1 MVDLPDPSDPDPA
14 ERADSDDDG
23 WGSPVPAEYGSLKG
37 GRPRAA
43 PRPGQPLGGARTGR
57 ASPRSDPADQ
67 GRPAGQGRTDPGP
80 ERAVGSPRPGRADR
94 WSGSSLM
101 RRLQGDG
108 PPDRLDAGPAS
119 DPPPDDRSSRRG
131 VVAANGAEGPPD
143 PGVPGRDERLRA
155 VRRDP
160 ARSPL
165 PAGPA
170 LAGTAG
176 STLAGAAGPALAGA
190 AGPALAG
197 AAGPALAGAAGST
210 LAGAGGAALTD
221 TAALPVVRSRA
232 RTEAID
238 EVMAPLRG
246 PSARPDVAVAG
257 RGGRA
262 NRRRPARVRSRATI
276 CHLDLLTVIRVSVIF
291 WLVIMAAVVVASL
304 LLYEAADVFG
314 SLTSIE
320 KSVRTLFSLKSF
332 TLHPGVIAEYTAL
345 GGIVICVVGTLANV
359 VFALIYNLI
368 ADVVGGVRVEIETL
382 GSE

>member
-43 PRPGQPLGGARTGR
+43 PRPGQPLGGARAGR

-170 LAGTAG
+170 LAGT
-176 STLAGAAGPALAGA
+176 
-190 AGPALAG
+190 
-197 AAGPALAGAAGST
+197 AGST